1 MTKAS
6 LRHITANDEASS
18 LSGDF
23 IIAHHSPAVM
33 KIEMKLWPQNRSF
46 PCNGEKEYETQAAIL
61 KFYICA
67 DVSHT
72 HTHTHAPTHTRTYT
86 YIYTQARASHD
97 VRRGM
102 RAKQNLHFTEGLD
115 VQRAQAPHNECATKP
130 HDDDGDDDDDDDD
143 FGAVGKKEHR
153 SEEFSRRLALTQ
165 KKNMQT

>member
-72 HTHTHAPTHTRTYT
+72 HTLPKQGTFCPE
-86 YIYTQARASHD
+86 D
-97 VRRGM
+97 MRGTNYNI
-102 RAKQNLHFTEGLD
+102 AI
-115 VQRAQAPHNECATKP
+115 
-130 HDDDGDDDDDDDD
+130 
-143 FGAVGKKEHR
+143 
-153 SEEFSRRLALTQ
+153 
-165 KKNMQT
+165 